1 MEAEAGPAVMP
12 FFGTFEI
19 NKIKIGASIGIMQGV
34 QPNILVSLII
44 FKDIQDKNRVIQ
56 LFDSNSHVWKC
67 QCSSLYC

>member
-1 MEAEAGPAVMP
+1 MRLDGTTTMEAEAGPAVMP

-44 FKDIQDKNRVIQ
+44 FKDI
-56 LFDSNSHVWKC
+56 
-67 QCSSLYC
+67 